1 MSGTTQAEL
10 LEKVRIAFQC
20 AFNVDPRSISIDTV
34 PADVSHW
41 DSMGHVTLAGCLEQT
56 FGLTLD
62 VDDVM
67 AMENVKEIC
76 RVLHSKLAEL

>member
-1 MSGTTQAEL
+1 MKNQTQTEL
-10 LEKVRIAFQC
+10 LEKVRTAFRS
-20 AFNVDPRSISIDTV
+20 AFNVDPQSITIDTV

-41 DSMGHVTLAGCLEQT
+41 DSMGHVTLADCLERT

-62 VDDVM
+62 VDDLM

-76 RVLHSKLAEL
+76 RVIHCKLAQV